1 MAYSDTSPLLR
12 LPRELRDRIYTYAL
26 HESDGLIFHREDDYK
41 AYFCTDWRQPREANQ
56 LKYTCWQLRSET
68 LKVEWQLNDLVFLSH
83 GSRRGRFLGKHPAAQ
98 LLGFLD
104 MCSEV
109 WRQRVRRI
117 VLLAQEDMGGNDS
130 IAKLHH
136 HVHDL
141 NLVALTCE
149 NYPLITVRWHLNLGQ
164 ESLSDM
170 IMYGLVVVLGLRG
183 NAVAVVNL
191 LKELGMKP
199 EFVRM
204 GSFFQS
210 WCREWRRCCGFNAY
224 ENVLPVRNMRIVPFG
239 EIIDAEELRMKMGWR
254 NAGDEP
260 THWDAPG
267 VAGAHFFEER
277 LTLAKEWAR
286 DGF

>member
-1 MAYSDTSPLLR
+1 MACSNASSLLR

-56 LKYTCWQLRSET
+56 LQYTCWQLRSET
-68 LKVEWQLNDLVFLSH
+68 LKVEWQLNDLVFLNH
-83 GSRRGRFLGKHPAAQ
+83 PERRGKFTTKTPPVQ

-104 MCSEV
+104 MCSES
-109 WRQRVRRI
+109 WRQRIRCI
-117 VLLAQEDMGGNDS
+117 VLLAQDHFGDYGSLSN
-130 IAKLHH
+130 LRH

-149 NYPLITVRWHLNLGQ
+149 NYTHMTVRWHLDLGQ
-164 ESLSDM
+164 NSLSDL
-170 IMYGLVVVLGLRG
+170 IMYGLVVVRGLRG
-183 NAVAVVNL
+183 NAVAVENI

-199 EFVRM
+199 ESVRM
-204 GSFFQS
+204 GTFLQS
-210 WCREWRRCCGFNAY
+210 WCGEWRRCCGFNAY
-224 ENVLPVRNMRIVPFG
+224 ENVLPARRFRIVPFG
-239 EIIDAEELRMKMGWR
+239 EIMDAEDIRMKMGWCE
-254 NAGDEP
+254 AEDEP

-267 VAGAHFFEER
+267 VVGAHFFEKR
-277 LTLAKEWAR
+277 LALAMEWAR